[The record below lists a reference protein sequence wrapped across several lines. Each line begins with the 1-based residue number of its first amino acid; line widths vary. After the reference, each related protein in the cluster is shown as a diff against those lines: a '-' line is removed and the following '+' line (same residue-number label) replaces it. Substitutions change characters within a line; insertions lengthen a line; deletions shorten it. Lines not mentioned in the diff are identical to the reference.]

1 MFPLLAQK
9 AIEAAPVALDAA
21 APLAANNGWTG
32 WQIFWCF
39 FAAHFVLYILGT
51 VSTKTFELKDLG
63 LRVGAVLICA
73 GLFWL
78 FMYFNPMTMGWLI
91 FWLMIAVMFLP
102 FILGAEY
109 ARAFR
114 LREFSSR
121 IGTVLFC
128 VAIAIVP
135 MSYQLAQGKSLPD
148 CFRLGIDLAG
158 GTNLVYQVDR
168 EKIAEAKEAEDAEAK
183 ARDDAGE
190 VGSATGAYKDIDRS
204 LNNMVGAIARRV
216 NPSGTEEVTVRRV
229 GSDRIEII
237 IPGADPAYVDEM
249 KARIVKLGSLQF
261 EILATPNNSE
271 HRSLIKAAEGLPL
284 TEDKVLENGRTA
296 ARWVDLAPETDKD
309 GKPKIGDDGTPMQV
323 SVSLGGGDD
332 LLPSVHRTRKGKA
345 KTDIKQVLVVLSP
358 EDKQVTG
365 KFLISANADMDQNGQ
380 VVAFRFDVTGAN
392 RFLALTSKHKPLKD
406 GKRYRLA
413 VLLDDKIQSA
423 PSLNE
428 AIGARGQI
436 SGSFTTVE
444 VRSLVSVLNAGALDL
459 PLIPDPIS
467 EFTISPLLGA
477 DIQAKGIFAI
487 ELSCLVVIL
496 FMAVYY
502 LKAGLIA
509 VLCLMLNILLI
520 MGAMIFVQGTFT
532 LPGLAGLVLTIGMAV
547 DANVLIFERIREEL
561 TKGASIRMAIHN
573 GFDKAFTAIIDS
585 NLTTLIVAI
594 VLFMI
599 GTDQVKGFAVTL
611 FIGIVMSMFSA
622 LYFGRMVFEILEQ
635 KRILKTLPMLSIVK
649 APSLDFIGKRKL
661 AMIVSLFVICSGLA
675 GLASRGEDN
684 LDIDFRGGT
693 MVTFEFEEAHKL
705 ADFRKRLTDEFDAS
719 ITVERLTLAGET
731 SESDSGRRWRLR
743 TTVEKSK
750 EVEAGVANALGE
762 MGLRTVSVTN
772 SDLIE
777 IAAGAEPVE
786 GEEVDLEESAFDGGQ
801 QTTLVFSDEITVN
814 TASRSLEDAIKALS
828 GGSYSTP
835 GDLFRVTGTVGSGVD
850 AEEGDVRK
858 FSEVKLEASK
868 ELKKEDLT
876 TALAAMQ
883 AKMDNKPLFEEVSN
897 FAKSV
902 GGEMKQQ
909 AIIAMLISLVAII
922 IYVTFRFQRVV
933 FGVAA
938 VAALVHD
945 VLVVIGVVALASL
958 ASGGALGSLLGLYD
972 FKINLPMIAAFLT
985 IVGYSLNDTI
995 VVFDRIR
1002 EVRGKNPNLTPEMI
1016 NTSLNQTLSRT
1027 LLTSL
1032 TTFFVVAILYVF
1044 GGEGIHG
1051 FAFCLLIGVIVGT
1064 YSSIYVASPVLLW
1077 LMNRADKTAKP
1088 A

>member
-1 MFPLLAQK
+1 MFLLLAQETQQK
-9 AIEAAPVALDAA
+9 AADAATASVDAA
-21 APLAANNGWTG
+21 APAGTNGWV
-32 WQIFWCF
+32 IF
-39 FAAHFVLYILGT
+39 
-51 VSTKTFELKDLG
+51 
-63 LRVGAVLICA
+63 
-73 GLFWL
+73 
-78 FMYFNPMTMGWLI
+78 WLI
-91 FWLMIAVMFLP
+91 FAVMFLP
-102 FILGAEY
+102 YILGSVLAKGL
-109 ARAFR
+109 R
-114 LREFSSR
+114 LKDFSSR

-128 VAIAIVP
+128 VALAVVP
-135 MSYQLAQGKSLPD
+135 MSYQLAQGKSLGD

-158 GTNLVYQVDR
+158 GTNLVYQVDM
-168 EKIAEAKEAEDAEAK
+168 
-183 ARDDAGE
+183 
-190 VGSATGAYKDIDRS
+190 ATATESGKDVDRS
-204 LNNMVGAIARRV
+204 IDNMVGAIARRV

-237 IPGADPAYVDEM
+237 IPGADQAYVDEM
-249 KARIVKLGSLQF
+249 KDRITRLGSLQF

-271 HRSLIKAAEGLPL
+271 HRSLIKTANGLPL
-284 TEDKVLENGRTA
+284 TENKVLENGRTA
-296 ARWVDLAPETDKD
+296 ARWVDIAE
-309 GKPKIGDDGTPMQV
+309 GEEVGR
-323 SVSLGGGDD
+323 GGGE

-345 KTDIKQVLVVLSP
+345 DAEIEQVLVVVSP
-358 EDKQVTG
+358 EAREVTG
-365 KFLISANADMDQNGQ
+365 KFLVRANEQMDQSGQ
-380 VVAFRFDVTGAN
+380 LVVAFSFDQTGAN
-392 RFLALTSKHKPLKD
+392 RFLDLTSEHKPLKD

-436 SGSFTTVE
+436 SGSFTRE
-444 VRSLVSVLNAGALDL
+444 EIRSLVSVLNAGALDV
-459 PLIPDPIS
+459 PLVPDPIS
-467 EFTISPLLGA
+467 EFTISPLLGV
-477 DIQAKGIFAI
+477 DIRNKGIFAI
-487 ELSCLVVIL
+487 QLSCVVVIA
-496 FMAVYY
+496 FMALYY

-520 MGAMIFVQGTFT
+520 MGTMIFVQGTFT

-561 TKGASIRMAIHN
+561 TKGASVRMAIHN

-585 NLTTLIVAI
+585 NLTTLIVAV

-622 LYFGRMVFEILEQ
+622 LYFGRLVFEILEQ
-635 KRILKTLPMLSIVK
+635 KRILKSLPMLSIVK
-649 APSLDFIGKRKL
+649 SPSLDFIGKRRV
-661 AMIVSLFVICSGLA
+661 AMVVSVVVICSGLA
-675 GLASRGEDN
+675 GFASRGEDN

-705 ADFRKRLTDEFDAS
+705 ADFRSNLEAEFDAS
-719 ITVERLTLAGET
+719 ITVERLTLEGET
-731 SESDSGRRWRLR
+731 QESDSGRRWRLR
-743 TTVEKSK
+743 TTVEKTA
-750 EVEAGVANALGE
+750 EVEAGVAKALGDQ
-762 MGLRTVSVTN
+762 GLRTVSVT
-772 SDLIE
+772 SSELVE
-777 IAAGAEPVE
+777 IAAATEPAE
-786 GEEVDLEESAFDGGQ
+786 GEDVDPETSAFAGGQ
-801 QTTLVFSDEITVN
+801 ETALTFTDEITVN
-814 TASRSLEDAIKALS
+814 TASRNLEDAIEGLFGDA
-828 GGSYSTP
+828 YSSP
-835 GDLFRVTGTVGSGVD
+835 GDLFRVTGIAGSGVD
-850 AEEGDVRK
+850 AEEGQVRK

-876 TALAAMQ
+876 AALATMQ
-883 AKMDNKPLFEEVSN
+883 ADMNNSPLFEEVSK

-902 GGEMKQQ
+902 GGEMQNQ
-909 AIIAMLISLVAII
+909 AIIAMLISLGAII
-922 IYVTFRFQRVV
+922 IYVAFRFQRVT
-933 FGVAA
+933 FGIAA

-945 VLVVIGVVALASL
+945 VLVVLGLVALASL
-958 ASGGALGSLLGLYD
+958 ASGGALGSLFGLYD

-1051 FAFCLLIGVIVGT
+1051 FAFCLLVGVLVGT

-1077 LMNRADKTAKP
+1077 LMNREEKAAK
-1088 A
+1088 AA

>member
-1 MFPLLAQK
+1 MFLLAQEK
-9 AIEAAPVALDAA
+9 AVAA
-21 APLAANNGWTG
+21 AVKVAETTADAPTGPNGWV
-32 WQIFWCF
+32 IF
-39 FAAHFVLYILGT
+39 
-51 VSTKTFELKDLG
+51 S
-63 LRVGAVLICA
+63 
-73 GLFWL
+73 
-78 FMYFNPMTMGWLI
+78 LI
-91 FWLMIAVMFLP
+91 FGVMFLP
-102 FILGAEY
+102 YILGSYIAKF
-109 ARAFR
+109 FR
-114 LREFSSR
+114 LKDFSSR

-128 VAIAIVP
+128 VSLAVVP
-135 MSYQLAQGKSLPD
+135 MSYQLAQGKSLTD

-168 EKIAEAKEAEDAEAK
+168 EKIAEAAEADAAEAK
-183 ARDDAGE
+183 EREEAGE
-190 VGSATGAYKDIDRS
+190 DTSSTGAYKDIDRS
-204 LNNMVGAIARRV
+204 LDNMVGAIARRV

-237 IPGADPAYVDEM
+237 IPGADQAYVDEM
-249 KARIVKLGSLQF
+249 KDRITRLGSLRF

-284 TEDKVLENGRTA
+284 TENRVLESGRAA
-296 ARWVDLAPETDKD
+296 ARWVDLAEERDKD
-309 GKPKIGDDGTPMQV
+309 GKPELDENGNPRQVPVGT
-323 SVSLGGGDD
+323 GGGE
-332 LLPSVHRTRKGKA
+332 LLPSVHRTRKGKDN
-345 KTDIKQVLVVLSP
+345 TDIKQVLVVISP
-358 EDKQVTG
+358 EDKEVTG
-365 KFLISANADMDQNGQ
+365 KFLVRANEQTDQSGL
-380 VVAFRFDVTGAN
+380 VVAFSFDRTGAN
-392 RFLALTSKHKPLKD
+392 RFLDLTSDHKPLKD

-436 SGSFTTVE
+436 SGNFTRE
-444 VRSLVSVLNAGALDL
+444 EIRSLVSVLNAGALDV
-459 PLIPDPIS
+459 PLVPDPIS
-467 EFTISPLLGA
+467 EFTISPLLGV
-477 DIQAKGIFAI
+477 DIRNKGIFAI
-487 ELSCLVVIL
+487 QLSCVVVIA
-496 FMAVYY
+496 FMALYY

-509 VLCLMLNILLI
+509 VVCLMLNILLI
-520 MGAMIFVQGTFT
+520 MGTMIFVQGTFT

-561 TKGASIRMAIHN
+561 AKGASVRMAIHN
-573 GFDKAFTAIIDS
+573 GFDKAFTAIVDS
-585 NLTTLIVAI
+585 NLTTLIVAV

-635 KRILKTLPMLSIVK
+635 KRILKKLPMLSIVK
-649 APSLDFIGKRKL
+649 SPSLDFIGKRKL
-661 AMIVSLFVICSGLA
+661 AMIISLFVIFAGLA
-675 GLASRGEDN
+675 GFASRGEDN

-693 MVTFEFEEAHKL
+693 MVTFEFEEARKL
-705 ADFRKRLTDEFDAS
+705 VDFRSNLESEFDAS
-719 ITVERLTLAGET
+719 ITVERLTLASEGET
-731 SESDSGRRWRLR
+731 QESDSGRRWRLR
-743 TTVEKSK
+743 TTVENSAD
-750 EVEAGVANALGE
+750 VEAGVAKALGD
-762 MGLRTVSVTN
+762 MGLRVVSVENTE
-772 SDLIE
+772 LVE
-777 IAAGAEPVE
+777 IAAAAEPAE
-786 GEEVDLEESAFDGGQ
+786 GEQVDPEKSAFAGGHE
-801 QTTLVFSDEITVN
+801 TMLTFSDEITVT
-814 TASRSLEDAIKALS
+814 TASRNLEDAIKGLAN
-828 GGSYSTP
+828 GSTYSTP
-835 GDLFRVTGTVGSGVD
+835 GDLFRATGIRGSGVD
-850 AEEGDVRK
+850 AEEGQVRK

-876 TALAAMQ
+876 AALAAMQ
-883 AKMDNKPLFEEVSN
+883 TDMNNSPLFEEVSK

-902 GGEMKQQ
+902 GGEMQQQ
-909 AIIAMLISLVAII
+909 AIIAMLISLGAII
-922 IYVTFRFQRVV
+922 IYVAFRFHRVT

-938 VAALVHD
+938 VAALIHD
-945 VLVVIGVVALASL
+945 VLVVLGVVALASL
-958 ASGGALGSLLGLYD
+958 VSGGALGSLLGLYD

-1032 TTFFVVAILYVF
+1032 TTFFVVAILYIF

-1051 FAFCLLIGVIVGT
+1051 FAFCLLVGVLVGT

-1077 LMNRADKTAKP
+1077 LMNREEKAAKP

>member
-1 MFPLLAQK
+1 MFLLLAQEK
-9 AIEAAPVALDAA
+9 AAEAANTPAGTS
-21 APLAANNGWTG
+21 GWM
-32 WQIFWCF
+32 IF
-39 FAAHFVLYILGT
+39 
-51 VSTKTFELKDLG
+51 
-63 LRVGAVLICA
+63 
-73 GLFWL
+73 
-78 FMYFNPMTMGWLI
+78 WLI
-91 FWLMIAVMFLP
+91 FAVMFLP
-102 FILGAEY
+102 YILGSFIAK
-109 ARAFR
+109 AFR
-114 LREFSSR
+114 LKDFSSR

-128 VAIAIVP
+128 VSLAVVP
-135 MSYQLAQGKSLPD
+135 MGYQLAQGKSLGD

-158 GTNLVYQVDR
+158 GTNLVYQVDM
-168 EKIAEAKEAEDAEAK
+168 K
-183 ARDDAGE
+183 
-190 VGSATGAYKDIDRS
+190 SATESGKDVNRSID
-204 LNNMVGAIARRV
+204 NMVGAIIRRV

-237 IPGADPAYVDEM
+237 IPGADQAYVDEM
-249 KARIVKLGSLQF
+249 KDRITRLGSLQF

-284 TEDKVLENGRTA
+284 TENKVLENGRTA

-309 GKPKIGDDGTPMQV
+309 NKPEVDEDENPVQV
-323 SVSLGGGDD
+323 SVGRGGGD

-345 KTDIKQVLVVLSP
+345 NTDIKQVLVVLSP
-358 EDKQVTG
+358 EAKQVTG
-365 KFLISANADMDQNGQ
+365 KFLVRANADMDQNGQ
-380 VVAFRFDVTGAN
+380 VVAFRFDQTGAN
-392 RFLALTSKHKPLKD
+392 RFLDLTSEHKPLKD

-413 VLLDDKIQSA
+413 VMLDGKIQSA

-436 SGSFTTVE
+436 SGSFTTAE
-444 VRSLVSVLNAGALDL
+444 VRSLVSVLNAGALDV
-459 PLIPDPIS
+459 PLLEDPIS
-467 EFTISPLLGA
+467 EFTISPLLGV
-477 DIQAKGIFAI
+477 DIRNKGIFAI
-487 ELSCLVVIL
+487 QLSCVAVIA
-496 FMAVYY
+496 FMALYY

-520 MGAMIFVQGTFT
+520 MGTMIFVQGTFT

-561 TKGASIRMAIHN
+561 AKGASLRMAIHN
-573 GFDKAFTAIIDS
+573 GFDKAFTAIVDS

-594 VLFMI
+594 VLFLI

-649 APSLDFIGKRKL
+649 SPNLDFIGKRKL

-693 MVTFEFEEAHKL
+693 MVTFEFEESRKL
-705 ADFRKRLTDEFDAS
+705 ADFRSNLISEFDAS
-719 ITVERLTLAGET
+719 ITVERLTLEGET
-731 SESDSGRRWRLR
+731 QESDSGRRWRLR
-743 TTVEKSK
+743 TTVEKSQQ
-750 EVEAGVANALGE
+750 VEDGVANALGE
-762 MGLRTVSVTN
+762 LGLRTVSVTN

-777 IAAGAEPVE
+777 IAAAAEPVA
-786 GEEVDLEESAFDGGQ
+786 GEEVDLEESIFAGGK

-814 TASRSLEDAIKALS
+814 TASRNLEDAIKALS

-850 AEEGDVRK
+850 AEEGQVRK

-868 ELKKEDLT
+868 ELKKEDLM

-902 GGEMKQQ
+902 GGEMQQQ
-909 AIIAMLISLVAII
+909 AIIAMLISLGAII
-922 IYVTFRFQRVV
+922 IYVWFRFQRLT
-933 FGVAA
+933 FGFAA

-1051 FAFCLLIGVIVGT
+1051 FAFCLLIGVVVGT

-1077 LMNRADKTAKP
+1077 LMNREEKAAKP

>member
-1 MFPLLAQK
+1 MFLLAQEK
-9 AIEAAPVALDAA
+9 AADAA
-21 APLAANNGWTG
+21 VKAADAQAGTNGWV
-32 WQIFWCF
+32 IF
-39 FAAHFVLYILGT
+39 
-51 VSTKTFELKDLG
+51 
-63 LRVGAVLICA
+63 
-73 GLFWL
+73 
-78 FMYFNPMTMGWLI
+78 WLI
-91 FWLMIAVMFLP
+91 FAVMFLP
-102 FILGAEY
+102 YILGSVIAK
-109 ARAFR
+109 AFR
-114 LREFSSR
+114 LKDFSSR

-128 VAIAIVP
+128 VAIAVVP
-135 MSYQLAQGKSLPD
+135 MCFQLAQGKSLGD

-158 GTNLVYQVDR
+158 GTNLVYQVDM
-168 EKIAEAKEAEDAEAK
+168 AA
-183 ARDDAGE
+183 
-190 VGSATGAYKDIDRS
+190 ATESGKDVDRS
-204 LNNMVGAIARRV
+204 IDNMVGAIARRV

-237 IPGADPAYVDEM
+237 IPGADQAYVDEM
-249 KARIVKLGSLQF
+249 KDRITRLGSLQF
-261 EILATPNNSE
+261 EILATPNNAE
-271 HRSLIKAAEGLPL
+271 HRSLIKAANELPL
-284 TEDKVLENGRTA
+284 TENKVLENSRTA
-296 ARWVDLAPETDKD
+296 ARWVDIAE
-309 GKPKIGDDGTPMQV
+309 GEEVGR
-323 SVSLGGGDD
+323 GGGE

-345 KTDIKQVLVVLSP
+345 DVDIEQVLVIVSP
-358 EDKQVTG
+358 ESKEVTG
-365 KFLISANADMDQNGQ
+365 KFLVRANEQMDQSGQ
-380 VVAFRFDVTGAN
+380 LVVAFSFDQTGAN
-392 RFLALTSKHKPLKD
+392 RFLDLTSEHKPLKD

-436 SGSFTTVE
+436 SGNFTRE
-444 VRSLVSVLNAGALDL
+444 EIRSLTSVLNAGALDV
-459 PLIPDPIS
+459 PLVPDPIS
-467 EFTISPLLGA
+467 EFTISPLLGV
-477 DIQAKGIFAI
+477 DIRNKGIFAI
-487 ELSCLVVIL
+487 QLSCVVVIA
-496 FMAVYY
+496 FMALYY

-520 MGAMIFVQGTFT
+520 MGMMIFVQGTFT

-561 TKGASIRMAIHN
+561 ARGASVRMAIHN

-635 KRILKTLPMLSIVK
+635 KRILKKLPMMSIVK
-649 APSLDFIGKRKL
+649 SPSLDFIGKRKL

-675 GLASRGEDN
+675 GFASRGEDN

-705 ADFRKRLTDEFDAS
+705 ADFRSNLESEFDAS
-719 ITVERLTLAGET
+719 ITVERLTLEDET
-731 SESDSGRRWRLR
+731 QDSDSGRRWRLR
-743 TTVEKSK
+743 TTVEKSA
-750 EVEAGVANALGE
+750 EVEEGVAKALGD
-762 MGLRTVSVTN
+762 MGLRTVTVSN
-772 SDLIE
+772 SDLVE
-777 IAAGAEPVE
+777 IAAAAESEE
-786 GEEVDLEESAFDGGQ
+786 GEEVDPETSAFAGGQ
-801 QTTLVFSDEITVN
+801 ETTLVFSDEITVN
-814 TASRSLEDAIKALS
+814 TASRNLEEAIKGLP
-828 GGSYSTP
+828 GSTYSSP
-835 GDLFRVTGTVGSGVD
+835 GDLFRVTGVKGSGVD
-850 AEEGDVRK
+850 AEEGQVRK

-876 TALAAMQ
+876 AALAAMQ
-883 AKMDNKPLFEEVSN
+883 ADMNNSPLFEEVSN

-902 GGEMKQQ
+902 GGEMQNQ
-909 AIIAMLISLVAII
+909 AIIAMLISLGAII
-922 IYVTFRFQRVV
+922 LYVAFRFQRVT
-933 FGVAA
+933 FGFAA

-945 VLVVIGVVALASL
+945 VLVVLGVVALASL

-1002 EVRGKNPNLTPEMI
+1002 EVRGKNPNLTPDMI

-1032 TTFFVVAILYVF
+1032 TTFFVVAILYMF

-1051 FAFCLLIGVIVGT
+1051 FAFCLLVGVLVGT

-1077 LMNRADKTAKP
+1077 LMNREEKAK
-1088 A
+1088 AAA

>member
-1 MFPLLAQK
+1 MFLLLAQETQQK
-9 AIEAAPVALDAA
+9 AADAATAVVDAA
-21 APLAANNGWTG
+21 APA
-32 WQIFWCF
+32 
-39 FAAHFVLYILGT
+39 GT
-51 VSTKTFELKDLG
+51 S
-63 LRVGAVLICA
+63 
-73 GLFWL
+73 
-78 FMYFNPMTMGWLI
+78 GWLI
-91 FWLMIAVMFLP
+91 FWLIFAVMFLP
-102 FILGAEY
+102 YILGSAI
-109 ARAFR
+109 AKAFR
-114 LREFSSR
+114 LKDFSSR

-128 VAIAIVP
+128 VALAVVP
-135 MSYQLAQGKSLPD
+135 MSYQLAQGKSLGD

-158 GTNLVYQVDR
+158 GTNLVYQVDM
-168 EKIAEAKEAEDAEAK
+168 
-183 ARDDAGE
+183 
-190 VGSATGAYKDIDRS
+190 ATATESGKDVDRS
-204 LNNMVGAIARRV
+204 IDNMVGAIARRV

-237 IPGADPAYVDEM
+237 IPGADQAYVDEM
-249 KARIVKLGSLQF
+249 KDRITRLGSLQF

-271 HRSLIKAAEGLPL
+271 HRSLIKTANGLPL
-284 TEDKVLENGRTA
+284 TENKVLENGRTA
-296 ARWVDLAPETDKD
+296 ARWVDIAEGEDV
-309 GKPKIGDDGTPMQV
+309 GR
-323 SVSLGGGDD
+323 GGGGE

-345 KTDIKQVLVVLSP
+345 DADIEQVLVVVSP
-358 EDKQVTG
+358 EAREVTG
-365 KFLISANADMDQNGQ
+365 KFLVRANEQMDQSGQ
-380 VVAFRFDVTGAN
+380 LVVAFSFDQTGAN
-392 RFLALTSKHKPLKD
+392 RFLDLTSEHKPLKD

-436 SGSFTTVE
+436 SGSFTRE
-444 VRSLVSVLNAGALDL
+444 EIRSLVSVLNAGALDV
-459 PLIPDPIS
+459 PLVPDPIS
-467 EFTISPLLGA
+467 EFTISPLLGV
-477 DIQAKGIFAI
+477 DIRNKGIFAI
-487 ELSCLVVIL
+487 QLSCVVVIA
-496 FMAVYY
+496 FMAIYY

-520 MGAMIFVQGTFT
+520 MGTMIFVQGTFT

-561 TKGASIRMAIHN
+561 ARGASIRMAIHN

-622 LYFGRMVFEILEQ
+622 LYFGRLVFEILEQ
-635 KRILKTLPMLSIVK
+635 KRILKSLPMLSIVK
-649 APSLDFIGKRKL
+649 SPSLDFIGKRKL

-675 GLASRGEDN
+675 GFASRGEDN

-693 MVTFEFEEAHKL
+693 MVTFEFDDARKL
-705 ADFRKRLTDEFDAS
+705 ADFRSNLEAEFDAS
-719 ITVERLTLAGET
+719 ITVERLTLEGET
-731 SESDSGRRWRLR
+731 QESDSGRRWRLR

-750 EVEAGVANALGE
+750 DVEAGVAKALGDQ
-762 MGLRTVSVTN
+762 GLRTVSVSN
-772 SDLIE
+772 SELVE
-777 IAAGAEPVE
+777 IASAAEPAE
-786 GEEVDLEESAFDGGQ
+786 GEEVDLEESAFAGGQ
-801 QTTLVFSDEITVN
+801 ETTLTFSDEITVN
-814 TASRSLEDAIKALS
+814 TAARNLEDAINAIKELS
-828 GGSYSTP
+828 GSTYSSP
-835 GDLFRVTGTVGSGVD
+835 GDLFRVTGTKGSGID
-850 AEEGDVRK
+850 GEEGQVRK

-876 TALAAMQ
+876 AALAAMQ
-883 AKMDNKPLFEEVSN
+883 TDMNNSPLFEEVSK

-902 GGEMKQQ
+902 GGEMQNQ
-909 AIIAMLISLVAII
+909 AIIAMLISLGAII
-922 IYVTFRFQRVV
+922 IYVAFRFHRIT
-933 FGVAA
+933 FGIAA

-945 VLVVIGVVALASL
+945 VLVVLGVVALASL
-958 ASGGALGSLLGLYD
+958 ASGGAFGSLFGLYD

-1051 FAFCLLIGVIVGT
+1051 FAFCLLVGVIVGT

-1077 LMNRADKTAKP
+1077 LMNREEKAAKP